1 MRGACRAVNSEWDC
15 FTRAQQGDELSW
27 RLLVGQHR
35 RRLTAVALLVTGS
48 VSAAEDI
55 VQETFL
61 RAIKARIKHHSGTVN
76 GFLGTIAY
84 RLAVKEARRAKQHE
98 GLGGPALTDSDSTA
112 LDRLLKNEQERLVI
126 EAIRALD
133 DKHREVLVL
142 RFYGGYS
149 YEEIADLLQVAI
161 GTVKSRMFNAV
172 KACRE
177 TLRQKGVI

>member
-1 MRGACRAVNSEWDC
+1 VSSEWDC
-15 FTRAQQGDELSW
+15 FTRAQTGDELAW

-35 RRLTAVALLVTGS
+35 GRLTALALLVTGS

-61 RAIKARIKHHSGTVN
+61 RAIRTKIKHHSGSVS

-84 RLAVKEARRAKQHE
+84 RLAIKEAGRAKKHADLD
-98 GLGGPALTDSDSTA
+98 GLLVADGGKTA
-112 LDRLLKNEQERLVI
+112 LDRLLKDERERLVI

-149 YEEIADLLQVAI
+149 YEEIADFLQVAV

-172 KACRE
+172 KSCRVA
-177 TLRQKGVI
+177 LRQKGVI

>member
-1 MRGACRAVNSEWDC
+1 VRGACEAVNSEWDC
-15 FTRAQQGDELSW
+15 FTRAQGGDELSW
-27 RLLVGQHR
+27 RLLIGQHR
-35 RRLTAVALLVTGS
+35 RRLTALALLVTGS
-48 VSAAEDI
+48 LSAAEDI

-61 RAIKARIKHHSGTVN
+61 RAIKTKIKHRSGTVS

-84 RLAVKEARRAKQHE
+84 RLAVNEARRAKRHTE
-98 GLGGPALTDSDSTA
+98 MDGLVLADGDGTA
-112 LDRLLKNEQERLVI
+112 LDGLLKDERERSVI

-149 YEEIADLLQVAI
+149 YEEIADLLQIAL

-172 KACRE
+172 KSCRE
-177 TLRQKGVI
+177 VLRQKGVI